1 HRVDGKRGDEVDL
14 GVVRGAAKR
23 RHQDPAMCL
32 FPRAGIGRGGQ
43 GAVAEG
49 VAHSRGIRSG
59 AERADALHD
68 VTSSD
73 AVVHRALLVGIT
85 LMRRGPAAFTS
96 AGRFSYKGSPVTTR
110 GVALEL
116 EGISHRFGHTV
127 AVDGVSLRIE
137 PGEIVALLGPS
148 GCGKTTLL
156 RIVSGLLRQ
165 SGGHIAVDG
174 GIVDDLPPN
183 ERGAGIVFQ
192 NYALFPH
199 MTVEANVG
207 YGLRARGTPRAEI
220 TKTVE
225 RMLALVRMEGFA
237 RRVPRQL
244 SGGQQQRVALART
257 LAVSPRVLLLDEP
270 FGALDKNLRLDMQI
284 EVKRL
289 QRELDITTIMVT
301 HDQEEALSLA
311 DRVAVMNHG
320 RVEQFARPDEIY
332 DRPAT
337 LFVATFV
344 GTTSVLR
351 GKLLD
356 DGTLDGTAGRLPPR
370 AATTRPAGRVVAAVR
385 PEHFRFVGE
394 RELGLDGRIELVL
407 PLGPLV
413 VYDVLLGDGTTLKV
427 TSARG
432 TAARAPGDR
441 VRVALAGGTVVP
453 VFVA

>member
-1 HRVDGKRGDEVDL
+1 
-14 GVVRGAAKR
+14 
-23 RHQDPAMCL
+23 M
-32 FPRAGIGRGGQ
+32 
-43 GAVAEG
+43 
-49 VAHSRGIRSG
+49 
-59 AERADALHD
+59 
-68 VTSSD
+68 
-73 AVVHRALLVGIT
+73 
-85 LMRRGPAAFTS
+85 
-96 AGRFSYKGSPVTTR
+96 TTR
-110 GVALEL
+110 GVALAL
-116 EGISHRFGHTV
+116 DGITHRFGHTV
-127 AVDGVSLRIE
+127 AVDGVSLRVE

-165 SGGHIAVDG
+165 SGGHIAVG
-174 GIVDDLPPN
+174 GGVVDDLPPN

-199 MTVEANVG
+199 MTVEANIG
-207 YGLRARGTPRAEI
+207 YGLRARGAPRREI
-220 TKTVE
+220 TDTVA

-237 RRVPRQL
+237 RRLPRQL

-311 DRVAVMNHG
+311 DRVAVMSHG

-332 DRPAT
+332 DRPAS

-344 GTTSVLR
+344 GTASLLR
-351 GKLLD
+351 GTLV
-356 DGTLDGTAGRLPPR
+356 DGAALECAAGRLTLGAVNAPS
-370 AATTRPAGRVVAAVR
+370 AEAVVLAVR
-385 PEHFRFVGE
+385 PEHLCFVAPASAGI
-394 RELGLDGRIELVL
+394 DGKIELVL

-413 VYDVLLGDGTTLKV
+413 VYDVILSDGTTLKV
-427 TSARG
+427 TTSRG
-432 TAARAPGDR
+432 AGVTPRAPGDV
-441 VRVALAGGTVVP
+441 VRVALAPGAP
-453 VFVA
+453 VSVFAE

>member
-1 HRVDGKRGDEVDL
+1 
-14 GVVRGAAKR
+14 
-23 RHQDPAMCL
+23 
-32 FPRAGIGRGGQ
+32 
-43 GAVAEG
+43 
-49 VAHSRGIRSG
+49 
-59 AERADALHD
+59 
-68 VTSSD
+68 
-73 AVVHRALLVGIT
+73 
-85 LMRRGPAAFTS
+85 
-96 AGRFSYKGSPVTTR
+96 VTTR

-116 EGISHRFGHTV
+116 DGISHRFGHTV

-165 SGGHIAVDG
+165 SGGHVAVDG

-199 MTVEANVG
+199 MTVEGNVG
-207 YGLRARGTPRAEI
+207 YGLRARGVARAEI
-220 TKTVE
+220 ATTVE
-225 RMLALVRMEGFA
+225 RMLVLVRMEGFA
-237 RRVPRQL
+237 RRLPRQL

-320 RVEQFARPDEIY
+320 RVEQFARPDDVY

-337 LFVATFV
+337 RFVATFV
-344 GTTSVLR
+344 GTTSLLR
-351 GKLLD
+351 GKLDGDGALD
-356 DGTLDGTAGRLPPR
+356 CPSGKLLLGAVTGRSTGP
-370 AATTRPAGRVVAAVR
+370 VVVAVR
-385 PEHFRFVGE
+385 PEHFRFVDAPAA
-394 RELGLDGRIELVL
+394 GLDARIELVL

-413 VYDVLLGDGTTLKV
+413 VYDVVLGDGTTLKV

-432 TAARAPGDR
+432 DASRAPGDR
-441 VRVALAGGTVVP
+441 VRVAVAAGAP
-453 VFVA
+453 VSVFEP

>member
-1 HRVDGKRGDEVDL
+1 
-14 GVVRGAAKR
+14 
-23 RHQDPAMCL
+23 
-32 FPRAGIGRGGQ
+32 
-43 GAVAEG
+43 
-49 VAHSRGIRSG
+49 
-59 AERADALHD
+59 
-68 VTSSD
+68 
-73 AVVHRALLVGIT
+73 
-85 LMRRGPAAFTS
+85 
-96 AGRFSYKGSPVTTR
+96 VTTH

-116 EGISHRFGHTV
+116 DSIRHHFGHTV

-165 SGGHIAVDG
+165 TGGHIAVDG

-356 DGTLDGTAGRLPPR
+356 DGTLDCTAGRLPLR
-370 AATTRPAGRVVAAVR
+370 STGRPTGPVVVAVR
-385 PEHFRFVGE
+385 PEHFRFVE
-394 RELGLDGRIELVL
+394 DSEPGLDGTIELVL

-413 VYDVLLGDGTTLKV
+413 VYDVILTDGATLKV
-427 TSARG
+427 SSARG
-432 TAARAPGDR
+432 AAGRAPGDR
-441 VRVALAGGTVVP
+441 VRVAVTPGTVVP
-453 VFVA
+453 VFAP

>member
-1 HRVDGKRGDEVDL
+1 
-14 GVVRGAAKR
+14 
-23 RHQDPAMCL
+23 
-32 FPRAGIGRGGQ
+32 
-43 GAVAEG
+43 
-49 VAHSRGIRSG
+49 
-59 AERADALHD
+59 
-68 VTSSD
+68 
-73 AVVHRALLVGIT
+73 
-85 LMRRGPAAFTS
+85 
-96 AGRFSYKGSPVTTR
+96 VTTR
-110 GVALEL
+110 GVTLALDD
-116 EGISHRFGHTV
+116 ITHRFGHTV
-127 AVDGVSLRIE
+127 AVDGVSLRVE

-156 RIVSGLLRQ
+156 RIVAGLLRQ
-165 SGGHIAVDG
+165 SGGHVTVGG

-199 MTVEANVG
+199 MTVERNVG
-207 YGLRARGTPRAEI
+207 YGLRARGAPRTEVA
-220 TKTVE
+220 TTVA
-225 RMLALVRMEGFA
+225 RMLALVRMEGYA
-237 RRVPRQL
+237 SRLPRQL

-311 DRVAVMNHG
+311 DRVAVMSHG

-344 GTTSVLR
+344 GTASLLR
-351 GKLLD
+351 G
-356 DGTLDGTAGRLPPR
+356 TLVDSATLECAAGRLHL
-370 AATTRPAGRVVAAVR
+370 GRVNAPAAGAVVVAVR
-385 PEHFRFVGE
+385 PEHLRFGE
-394 RELGLDGRIELVL
+394 GPSTGLDATIELVL

-413 VYDVLLGDGTTLKV
+413 VYDVVLSDGTTLKV
-427 TSARG
+427 TTSRG
-432 TAARAPGDR
+432 AGVMAYAPGDV
-441 VRVALAGGTVVP
+441 VRVALAAGAP
-453 VFVA
+453 VSVFAE